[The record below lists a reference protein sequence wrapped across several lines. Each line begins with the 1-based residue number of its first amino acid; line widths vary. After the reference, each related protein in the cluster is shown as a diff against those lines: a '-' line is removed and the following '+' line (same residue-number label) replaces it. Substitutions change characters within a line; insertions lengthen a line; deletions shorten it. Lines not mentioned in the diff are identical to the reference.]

1 MRKFE
6 GIGMFRGLVRVSLL
20 VIAAAATPVMVPVM
34 AQTAAPAPA
43 GDAVLDGRA
52 LFRGKTCIACH
63 GKDGAKA
70 IQNYPELAGQEKSY
84 LYNQMKDIA
93 SGARVSGKDE
103 RGYPRSQGMKDIM
116 HLVTDPELKAIADWL
131 ATVPLPAPRKLDP
144 PVTPET
150 MEAGKKAYTQGGCQT
165 CHGADGLKP
174 LPTYPLIAGQ
184 KREYIA
190 LQMTELR
197 DGIRTNGKSKLMLPF
212 AKKLSNEQIEL
223 IATYLSQI
231 ERPKQ

>member
-1 MRKFE
+1 
-6 GIGMFRGLVRVSLL
+6 MFRGLVQVIVV
-20 VIAAAATPVMVPVM
+20 VIAAAASPVMTSVM

-43 GDAVLDGRA
+43 GDAPLDGRA

-70 IQNYPELAGQEKSY
+70 IQNYPELAGQEKTY

-93 SGARVSGKDE
+93 SGTRVSGKDE

-116 HLVTDPELKAIADWL
+116 HLVSDPELKAIADWL
-131 ATVPLPAPRKLDP
+131 ATVPLPVPRKLDP

-165 CHGADGLKP
+165 CHGVNGLKP